1 MVRFFHSGSSDYK
14 EIFLFFSLF
23 LGFTTPLSSESEWG
37 YSNDMKLQIFATK
50 GNNTYSEYL
59 IHSDDFRVDI
69 H

>member
-1 MVRFFHSGSSDYK
+1 MCMVRFFHSGS
-14 EIFLFFSLF
+14 IFLFFF
-23 LGFTTPLSSESEWG
+23 AIFGFYHALSSESEWE